1 VRVFPEGLF
10 ELWTISQLLR
20 TLDLEFWKMIGKG
33 LIEFVKVSGPYV
45 VAVLGAVFGY
55 LGNENAKK
63 ISIKVVELQSEKELS
78 LQREIHRFEE
88 GRRVAE
94 IKKDIIDQVIKELE
108 PVYSNTLS
116 LIKAYYSMCSS
127 GDYFNKQLFNEM
139 IRDRF
144 FADVKLQD
152 EADSALA
159 RVSAYVNIL
168 ADANMSMELIKL
180 QNCISACTD
189 VVEWNDINW
198 GNEHSEKV
206 KGLMDEI
213 QLTYMALFIKL
224 GKSIQ

>member
-1 VRVFPEGLF
+1 
-10 ELWTISQLLR
+10 
-20 TLDLEFWKMIGKG
+20 LDLEFWKLIGKG
-33 LIEFVKVSGPYV
+33 FIELVKVSGPYV

-55 LGNENAKK
+55 LGNKNAKE
-63 ISIKVVELQSEKELS
+63 ISIKVAELQSDKDLS
-78 LQREIHRFEE
+78 LQRETHRFED
-88 GRRVAE
+88 GKRVAE
-94 IKKDIIDQVIKELE
+94 IKKDIIDRVVKELE
-108 PVYSNTLS
+108 PIYSNTLS

-127 GDYFNKQLFNEM
+127 GDSFNKKLFDEM

-159 RVSAYVNIL
+159 RVSAYVSIL

-180 QNCISACTD
+180 QNCISACTG
-189 VVEWNDINW
+189 VVEWDGTNW
-198 GNEHSEKV
+198 GDEHSEKV
-206 KGLMDEI
+206 RKLMEEI

>member
-1 VRVFPEGLF
+1 M
-10 ELWTISQLLR
+10 
-20 TLDLEFWKMIGKG
+20 DLEFWKLIGKG
-33 LIEFVKVSGPYV
+33 FIELVKVSGPYV

-55 LGNENAKK
+55 LGNKNAKE
-63 ISIKVVELQSEKELS
+63 ISIKVAELQSDKDLS
-78 LQREIHRFEE
+78 LQRETHRFED
-88 GRRVAE
+88 GKRVAE
-94 IKKDIIDQVIKELE
+94 IKKDIIDRVVKELE
-108 PVYSNTLS
+108 PIYSNTLS

-127 GDYFNKQLFNEM
+127 GDSFNKKLFDEM

-159 RVSAYVNIL
+159 RVSAYVSIL

-180 QNCISACTD
+180 QNCISACTG
-189 VVEWNDINW
+189 VVEWDGTNW
-198 GNEHSEKV
+198 GDEHSEKV
-206 KGLMDEI
+206 RKLMEEI